1 MEPLTFEALALLME
15 KAIQNFALDDFLD
28 ISDESSQR
36 LAISLVKTLAMAGAL
51 EEGSNILRDLKDRPI
66 AYLDLDDE
74 DEEFCLSEDFL
85 SDQDV
90 GEYFLAP

>member
-1 MEPLTFEALALLME
+1 MEPLTFEALVSLIE
-15 KAIQNFALDDFLD
+15 KSIQNFALDDFLD

-36 LAISLVKTLAMAGAL
+36 LAVSLVKTLAMAGAL
-51 EEGSNILRDLKDRPI
+51 EEGSNILRDMQHRPI
-66 AYLDLDDE
+66 EYLDLDDE
-74 DEEFCLSEDFL
+74 DEELCLDDEFL